1 MPPDRPGVDTLFSM
15 AISKAPPKP
24 GSDRRS
30 LRIEHMAPEIV
41 EVLRAK
47 SGTER
52 MQIAFG
58 MFRAAQRMVASQLRA
73 EHPDWDDEAVQREV
87 ARRIASGS
95 G

>member
-1 MPPDRPGVDTLFSM
+1 
-15 AISKAPPKP
+15 
-24 GSDRRS
+24 
-30 LRIEHMAPEIV
+30 
-41 EVLRAK
+41 
-47 SGTER
+47 